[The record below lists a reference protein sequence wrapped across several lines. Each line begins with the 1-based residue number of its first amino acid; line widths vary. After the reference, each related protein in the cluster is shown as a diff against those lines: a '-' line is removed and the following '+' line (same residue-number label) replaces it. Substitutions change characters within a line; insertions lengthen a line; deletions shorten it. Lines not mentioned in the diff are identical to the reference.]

1 MAGTP
6 SMCLLWV
13 NMLTEEAMDNIFRL
27 NLVLC
32 CFCWWWMNKLNIH
45 LMHAVSPAV
54 SALVFAPFPDSHGG
68 TERGSLSEFTLASTW
83 LEAARFFCPLVYGPW
98 EMPTPVWS
106 CTSGPGKL
114 HVWSS
119 STSSA
124 VALRSPCGLVR
135 RAKLVNSQP
144 LCSGRSRL
152 ARGDL
157 TVYKLYN
164 LNQGRVRF
172 TAEQEVAVGTT
183 RPVPTVWGTVEQRPQ
198 KSKGSSQ
205 VWVQD
210 SSSPW
215 TKSGSQF
222 SCGESALAACLWGR
236 LETEVMLGL
245 FYWVWNPASSET
257 WHSLCS

>member
-1 MAGTP
+1 MEQRG
-6 SMCLLWV
+6 
-13 NMLTEEAMDNIFRL
+13 
-27 NLVLC
+27 
-32 CFCWWWMNKLNIH
+32 
-45 LMHAVSPAV
+45 
-54 SALVFAPFPDSHGG
+54 
-68 TERGSLSEFTLASTW
+68 GSLSEFTLASRL
-83 LEAARFFCPLVYGPW
+83 LEAAGFFCPLVYGPW

-106 CTSGPGKL
+106 CTSGSENSMSDPLQPAQQRHWGP
-114 HVWSS
+114 H
-119 STSSA
+119 
-124 VALRSPCGLVR
+124 CGLVR

-205 VWVQD
+205 VWVQN

-215 TKSGSQF
+215 TKSGSQS
-222 SCGESALAACLWGR
+222 SCGESTLAACLWGR
-236 LETEVMLGL
+236 LETEAMLGL

-257 WHSLCS
+257 GHSLCS

>member
-1 MAGTP
+1 MMNEQAEYP
-6 SMCLLWV
+6 FNACCLP
-13 NMLTEEAMDNIFRL
+13 
-27 NLVLC
+27 C
-32 CFCWWWMNKLNIH
+32 CL
-45 LMHAVSPAV
+45 
-54 SALVFAPFPDSHGG
+54 
-68 TERGSLSEFTLASTW
+68 SLSICTFPW
-83 LEAARFFCPLVYGPW
+83 LSWWNREGVTVWVHFGFHVTGSSKVLLPFVYGPW
-98 EMPTPVWS
+98 EMPAPVWS

-114 HVWSS
+114 HFWSS
-119 STSSA
+119 STNSA
-124 VALRSPCGLVR
+124 VALRSPRGLVR

-215 TKSGSQF
+215 TKSGSQS
-222 SCGESALAACLWGR
+222 SCGESTLAACLWGR